1 MVLLIV
7 QYKGHAIIWARKE
20 GRFVSDKKLKIMM
33 FSSADSVS
41 GQGVSSAYREQ
52 VALVKETCKDVFDVK
67 VNEWN
72 EKADIQHFHTIDP
85 IFLFKMQK
93 KKPLNVAYCHFLPDT
108 VTDGS
113 LKIPKIFVPIFSKYV
128 IYFYNKADE
137 LVVVNPSFIKQL
149 EHWGIKKEKITYI
162 PNFVSKE
169 KFHPLDQTRKDAFRK
184 KHGIEKDAFV
194 VLGAG
199 QVQTRKGVQDFV
211 KVAKEM
217 PDITFVWAG
226 GFSFGR
232 MTEGYEEL
240 EAIMKHPPENVKF
253 LGIVERDEMVDVY
266 NMANVLFIPS
276 YNELFP
282 MTILESANIG
292 VPLVIR
298 DLELYEDILFD
309 HYLKGKN
316 NEEFVSL
323 LRALNEDKAL
333 YKKYAKESLAISE
346 FYSKEHVSDMWRS
359 FYRKAYDKK
368 HNK

>member
-1 MVLLIV
+1 M
-7 QYKGHAIIWARKE
+7 
-20 GRFVSDKKLKIMM
+20 
-33 FSSADSVS
+33 
-41 GQGVSSAYREQ
+41 
-52 VALVKETCKDVFDVK
+52 
-67 VNEWN
+67 
-72 EKADIQHFHTIDP
+72 
-85 IFLFKMQK
+85 
-93 KKPLNVAYCHFLPDT
+93 
-108 VTDGS
+108 
-113 LKIPKIFVPIFSKYV
+113 
-128 IYFYNKADE
+128 
-137 LVVVNPSFIKQL
+137 
-149 EHWGIKKEKITYI
+149 
-162 PNFVSKE
+162 
-169 KFHPLDQTRKDAFRK
+169 
-184 KHGIEKDAFV
+184 HGIAQDAFV

-232 MTEGYEEL
+232 ITEGYEEL

-253 LGIVERDEMVDVY
+253 LGIVDRDEMVDVY

-316 NEEFVSL
+316 QRGICPAFKGLKRRQAAV
-323 LRALNEDKAL
+323 
-333 YKKYAKESLAISE
+333 
-346 FYSKEHVSDMWRS
+346 
-359 FYRKAYDKK
+359 
-368 HNK
+368 